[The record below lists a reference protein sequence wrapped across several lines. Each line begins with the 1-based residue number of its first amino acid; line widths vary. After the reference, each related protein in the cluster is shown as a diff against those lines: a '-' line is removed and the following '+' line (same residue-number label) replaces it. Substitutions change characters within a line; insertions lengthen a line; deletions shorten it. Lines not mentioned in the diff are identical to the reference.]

1 VPSMQ
6 RSLFHRGLVML
17 AGLLLCLH
25 TVIPH
30 VHGELHPS
38 QQPLEISGNTSCVD
52 AGILYLIKD
61 LLSSDL
67 GEDHLE
73 NFTPDFTKDLSIVA
87 FLAPAIMTT
96 VFPNHHPIVPS
107 VTSAQQVASY
117 LADLPPD
124 DPVVGQEPSRGPPV
138 FA

>member
-1 VPSMQ
+1 MQ
-6 RSLFHRGLVML
+6 RSPFHRGLVML

-25 TVIPH
+25 TAIPH
-30 VHGELHPS
+30 VHGVVHSNE
-38 QQPLEISGNTSCVD
+38 QPIEISGNSSCVD
-52 AGILYLIKD
+52 AGLLHLIKD

-73 NFTPDFTKDLSIVA
+73 NFTPDFTKDHSILA
-87 FLAPAIMTT
+87 LLAPTT
-96 VFPNHHPIVPS
+96 ITAFFPNHYLVLPS

-124 DPVVGQEPSRGPPV
+124 DPIVGLEPSRGPPE